1 MVFLICIQGKIRL
14 QESIKGKIIVML
26 FLQFRFFLFLIFVKN
41 MLSMKRKD
49 IHCSF
54 QEERT
59 QLVLHSI
66 LTYVCSLASTP
77 DEWCGLM
84 LQHKF
89 CAQQGCAQAM
99 GTNVLN
105 VRGMRFKVVLWSN
118 FYSLI
123 FWVYHIEFH
132 ERIKTPF
139 TVRKYPN

>member
-1 MVFLICIQGKIRL
+1 MKSLLVFLICIQGKIRL

-77 DEWCGLM
+77 DE
-84 LQHKF
+84 
-89 CAQQGCAQAM
+89 
-99 GTNVLN
+99 
-105 VRGMRFKVVLWSN
+105 
-118 FYSLI
+118 
-123 FWVYHIEFH
+123 
-132 ERIKTPF
+132 
-139 TVRKYPN
+139 